1 MVFVITIL
9 VATVIVA
16 ILLNKSK
23 ISKLTDQV
31 ESAIS
36 PAIEEIK
43 EVVDKAVE
51 AAPKNEVLA
60 EIKQTTDQ
68 VKTKVIP
75 TKAPVAKKPVAK
87 TVAKKT
93 K

>member
-23 ISKLTDQV
+23 ISKLADQV

-43 EVVDKAVE
+43 EVVEKAAE
-51 AAPKNEVLA
+51 LAPKNEVIA

-68 VKTKVIP
+68 VKPKVTV
-75 TKAPVAKKPVAK
+75 TKAPAPKKPVAK
-87 TVAKKT
+87 KT

>member
-23 ISKLTDQV
+23 ISKIV
-31 ESAIS
+31 EEVETAIS

-43 EVVDKAVE
+43 EVVEKAVE
-51 AAPKNEVLA
+51 AAPKNEVIA

-68 VKTKVIP
+68 VKPKVTVTKSP
-75 TKAPVAKKPVAK
+75 APKKPVAK
-87 TVAKKT
+87 PVAKKT

>member
-1 MVFVITIL
+1 MVFVIIIL

-23 ISKLTDQV
+23 INKLADQV

-43 EVVDKAVE
+43 EVVEKAAE
-51 AAPKNEVLA
+51 LAPKNEVIA
-60 EIKQTTDQ
+60 EFKQTTDQ
-68 VKTKVIP
+68 VKPKVIP

>member
-16 ILLNKSK
+16 VLLNKSK
-23 ISKLTDQV
+23 ISKFAKQV
-31 ESAIS
+31 ENAIS
-36 PAIEEIK
+36 PAIEEVK
-43 EVVDKAVE
+43 EVVEKAVE
-51 AAPKNEVLA
+51 LAPKNEIVS

-68 VKTKVIP
+68 VKTKV
-75 TKAPVAKKPVAK
+75 TAVKALEAKKPVAK
-87 TVAKKT
+87 TAAKKT